1 MATQTTPHTQTQQ
14 DTPATQ
20 ADLEPNQ
27 AAQESGQD
35 QDADLYKNMEGA
47 QTGGTRAFNAT
58 AADDD
63 LTNTVGQ
70 DFAGSGKVNTRTPH
84 SDQQGIT
91 NHSASEESARN
102 EKVVADRA
110 DAQQGVNTTGH
121 NAK

>member
-1 MATQTTPHTQTQQ
+1 MAIQTTPHTQTQQ

-35 QDADLYKNMEGA
+35 QDADLYQNMDGA

-58 AADDD
+58 ASDDD

-70 DFAGSGKVNTRTPH
+70 DFAGSGNVTTRTPH
-84 SDQQGIT
+84 SEMQGVT
-91 NHSASEESARN
+91 NHSANEESARN
-102 EKVVADRA
+102 EKVVGDRP
-110 DAQQGVNTTGH
+110 DAQQGVDVRGH
-121 NAK
+121 KA